1 VTVVSADG
9 TRIHIERSG
18 VGEPLLLVPG
28 LGMGAESWAPVR
40 CLLET
45 TFEVIVME
53 PRGAGRSDKPDI
65 AYTGQHMAEDVSAV
79 VDALGLD
86 GVHLAGISMGGMIA
100 QQYVVRCPSRVR
112 SLALIT
118 TYAACDEW
126 SRRVFDARIE
136 LIRRLGLADQFMV
149 SVLFLTG
156 PALARR
162 RPDLLTWLERRYV
175 SNPPDPVGF
184 LRQIEFCRAHDLHAE
199 LAGLDVPT
207 LVISATDDL
216 LTTAAQGRDL
226 AELIPGARYVEVPEA
241 THLLAAEHPVHLA
254 RLLTE
259 LSSGAGRRGGVD
271 HAAGELDHDRA
282 HLGAQ
287 QGLDVGAAPGEVSED
302 LERDKAVQSPPAAH
316 DHSEQ

>member
-1 VTVVSADG
+1 
-9 TRIHIERSG
+9 
-18 VGEPLLLVPG
+18 
-28 LGMGAESWAPVR
+28 
-40 CLLET
+40 
-45 TFEVIVME
+45 ME
-53 PRGAGRSDKPDI
+53 PRGAGRSDKPDT
-65 AYTGQHMAEDVSAV
+65 AYTGQCMAADVSAV
-79 VDALGLD
+79 LDGLGLES
-86 GVHLAGISMGGMIA
+86 VHLAGISMGGMIA

-112 SLALIT
+112 SLGLIT

-156 PALARR
+156 PALTRR
-162 RPDLLTWLERRYV
+162 RPDLLTWLEHRYV
-175 SNPPDPVGF
+175 SKPPDPVGF
-184 LRQIEFCRAHDLHAE
+184 LRQIEFCRAHDLTTE
-199 LAGLDVPT
+199 LAGVEVPT
-207 LVISATDDL
+207 MVISAADDL
-216 LTTAAQGRDL
+216 LTTTAQGRDL
-226 AELIPGARYVEVPEA
+226 AALIPEAGYVEVPEA

-259 LSSGAGRRGGVD
+259 LSSGAGRRGGVA
-271 HAAGELDHDRA
+271 HAAGELGHDRA

>member
-1 VTVVSADG
+1 MTVVSVDG
-9 TRIHIERSG
+9 TRIHVERSG
-18 VGEPLLLVPG
+18 AGEPLLLVPG
-28 LGMGAESWAPVR
+28 LGMGAESWAPVSS
-40 CLLET
+40 LLESS
-45 TFEVIVME
+45 FDVIVME
-53 PRGAGRSDKPDI
+53 PRGAGRSDKPDT
-65 AYTGQHMAEDVSAV
+65 AYTGQLMAADVAAV
-79 VDALGLD
+79 LDDLGLD
-86 GVHLAGISMGGMIA
+86 SVHLAGISMGGMIA

-118 TYAACDEW
+118 TYASCDEW

-156 PALARR
+156 PALSRR

-226 AELIPGARYVEVPEA
+226 AGLIPAAGYVEVPEA
-241 THLLAAEHPVHLA
+241 THLLAAEHPERLA
-254 RLLTE
+254 RLLSE
-259 LSSGAGRRGGVD
+259 LASR
-271 HAAGELDHDRA
+271 
-282 HLGAQ
+282 
-287 QGLDVGAAPGEVSED
+287 
-302 LERDKAVQSPPAAH
+302 
-316 DHSEQ
+316 